1 MRESVVFDCD
11 GLLLDTEKFWQEGER
26 RLFAEYG
33 QEYTAEH
40 QQRLIGTSGVETG
53 GILAEVLVQQG
64 RGLALLSELRELVW
78 EAIVNGAQPMPG
90 ALDLVR
96 ELSAKIPL
104 GVASNSPRELVREA
118 LGSAGLNGAFDLI
131 LGEED
136 VRYPKPDA
144 QIYLAACERLN
155 SAPQCSVALED
166 SPPGVAAARSAGM
179 YVVGVPSIKGA
190 ELAAN
195 ETVDSL
201 EHKAVR
207 EAIYGPG

>member
-1 MRESVVFDCD
+1 MRESVVFDRD
-11 GLLLDTEKFWQEGER
+11 GLLPDTEKLWQEGER
-26 RLFAEYG
+26 RLFTEYG

-118 LGSAGLNGAFDLI
+118 LGSAGLDGAFDLI

-136 VRYPKPDA
+136 VKYPKPNA
-144 QIYLAACERLN
+144 QIYLAASEPEL
-155 SAPQCSVALED
+155 
-166 SPPGVAAARSAGM
+166 RSTMFG
-179 YVVGVPSIKGA
+179 SLRR
-190 ELAAN
+190 LAAWRGRCQECRN
-195 ETVDSL
+195 
-201 EHKAVR
+201 VR
-207 EAIYGPG
+207 DRGSFYGGCRTRRQRDRRFPRA